1 MYNRQKV
8 VLTRWREVLWKSE
21 WMTIIW
27 PFERPRLCLCWLGND
42 DPFLDTGSVPTL
54 PEGRPQVC
62 PDLIVFW
69 VRAVESDVEVGSEM
83 SVLVLDVVGGGL
95 HKRKLAVLSQHQ
107 VPFEMI
113 DYIMPLLLGSGCAA
127 PWAEQNFILSS
138 NLQSARRC
146 TYIYIFQL
154 LKKQG
159 KKVREVLM
167 RSGVTIICLF
177 VEAAAAQQSGYLQP
191 TRATMDC
198 W

>member
-42 DPFLDTGSVPTL
+42 DPFLDTGAVPTL

-62 PDLIVFW
+62 PDLIVFG

-113 DYIMPLLLGSGCAA
+113 DASFARVGMCCY
-127 PWAEQNFILSS
+127 LSWVKFHS
-138 NLQSARRC
+138 LKQHSARRC
-146 TYIYIFQL
+146 KYLYLYIPTLEKTRQKGLRSFNA
-154 LKKQG
+154 
-159 KKVREVLM
+159 VR
-167 RSGVTIICLF
+167 F
-177 VEAAAAQQSGYLQP
+177 YY
-191 TRATMDC
+191 
-198 W
+198 

>member
-42 DPFLDTGSVPTL
+42 DPFLDTGAVPTL

-62 PDLIVFW
+62 PDLIVFG

-95 HKRKLAVLSQHQ
+95 HKRKLAMLSQHQ

-113 DYIMPLLLGSGCAA
+113 NASFARDVLRHELSRISFSLATFIQQGNLL
-127 PWAEQNFILSS
+127 
-138 NLQSARRC
+138 
-146 TYIYIFQL
+146 IYILQL
-154 LKKQG
+154 L
-159 KKVREVLM
+159 
-167 RSGVTIICLF
+167 F
-177 VEAAAAQQSGYLQP
+177 
-191 TRATMDC
+191 
-198 W
+198 

>member
-42 DPFLDTGSVPTL
+42 DPFLDTGAVPTL

-62 PDLIVFW
+62 PDLIVFG

-113 DYIMPLLLGSGCAA
+113 NASFARDVLLL
-127 PWAEQNFILSS
+127 ELSKISFSQATFNQQGDVLISIYS
-138 NLQSARRC
+138 NSWKNKAKRSAK
-146 TYIYIFQL
+146 F
-154 LKKQG
+154 
-159 KKVREVLM
+159 
-167 RSGVTIICLF
+167 
-177 VEAAAAQQSGYLQP
+177 
-191 TRATMDC
+191 
-198 W
+198 

>member
-1 MYNRQKV
+1 MSWSDRIWGQSCGI
-8 VLTRWREVLWKSE
+8 WRGGRV
-21 WMTIIW
+21 
-27 PFERPRLCLCWLGND
+27 GN
-42 DPFLDTGSVPTL
+42 
-54 PEGRPQVC
+54 
-62 PDLIVFW
+62 
-69 VRAVESDVEVGSEM
+69 VGSRTRCGRRGPAQEKI
-83 SVLVLDVVGGGL
+83 GGVITASSTIWNDWL
-95 HKRKLAVLSQHQ
+95 
-107 VPFEMI
+107 
-113 DYIMPLLLGSGCAA
+113 MPLLLGSGCAA

-198 W
+198 WWTAANRNKNSDFYGTSIACPFFRVFLTSTVYITVIPIVLPFPTFLHVLKSTCLV